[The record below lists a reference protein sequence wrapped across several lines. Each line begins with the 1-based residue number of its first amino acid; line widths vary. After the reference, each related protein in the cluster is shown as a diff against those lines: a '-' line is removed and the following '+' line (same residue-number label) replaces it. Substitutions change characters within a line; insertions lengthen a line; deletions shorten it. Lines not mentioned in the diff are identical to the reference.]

1 MIFSKSSDSQALNC
15 INISMDAKHAK
26 YIRRWLVVI
35 GLMIFFMVIVGGLT
49 RLTQSGLSM
58 VEWKPIMGI
67 IPPLHESEWMQAFE
81 KYKQYPEYKVLR
93 PTMTLT
99 EFKFIFFWE
108 YFHRV
113 IGRLIGIA
121 FFIPLIIF
129 HLKGWLTRKWKIK
142 LWTGFALGGAQGL
155 MGWYMVKSGLVDVPY
170 VSHFRLAAHLG
181 LAFFIFGYLYWLYL
195 MLKKPL
201 TQSFDSKLFKI
212 SMIGFLFLT
221 LQILFGAFVAG
232 LDAGWGYNTF
242 PKMNGSWMPFAFSF
256 QEVIMSKAGVQW
268 LHRVWGTILL
278 LYFFMVWVWTVKQ
291 KSTAFIKSLSAWSIL
306 IVFQYIVGV
315 LTLIWVVPVWLASF
329 HQVMAFILI
338 AVGLTCVYF
347 ARADE
352 STK

>member
-1 MIFSKSSDSQALNC
+1 MTMKTEH
-15 INISMDAKHAK
+15 MK

-35 GLMIFFMVIVGGLT
+35 GLMVFFMVIVGGLT

-67 IPPLHESEWMQAFE
+67 IPPLHEQDWLEAFE

-93 PTMTLT
+93 PTMTLI

-113 IGRLIGIA
+113 IGRLIGIV
-121 FFIPLIIF
+121 FLLPLLFF
-129 HLKGWLTRKWKIK
+129 HLKGWLTRTWKIK

-195 MLKKPL
+195 KLKCPTEK
-201 TQSFDSKLFKI
+201 SFEPKLFKI
-212 SMIGFLFLT
+212 ANVGFILLVV
-221 LQILFGAFVAG
+221 QILLGAFVAG

-242 PKMNGSWMPFAFSF
+242 PKMNGSWLPFEFTL
-256 QEVIMSKAGVQW
+256 ENLIMSKAGVQW
-268 LHRVWGTILL
+268 LHRLWGVVLL
-278 LYFFMVWVWTVKQ
+278 SYFVAVWVWTVKQ
-291 KSTAFIKSLSAWSIL
+291 KSTGFIKALSAWSIL
-306 IVFQYIVGV
+306 TVFQFIVGV

-338 AVGLTCVYF
+338 AVGLTSIYF
-347 ARADE
+347 SRYE
-352 STK
+352 SN